1 MTAGTDLIRTDVWPV
16 DTRAGYARA
25 TFPGGQSTRR
35 GGRFI
40 LPTALVLNPRSD
52 AAFVAFAEASMAAGV
67 NTPDAFQGRL
77 RERYPRAIVRQRELA
92 SEQFT
97 IWYCY
102 RDGRW
107 VQP

>member
-1 MTAGTDLIRTDVWPV
+1 MPV
-16 DTRAGYARA
+16 QPSSADNR
-25 TFPGGQSTRR
+25 TRR
-35 GGRFI
+35 TV
-40 LPTALVLNPRSD
+40 PTALVLNPRSD
-52 AAFVAFAEASMAAGV
+52 AAFVAFAEAVLADGV
-67 NTPDAFQGRL
+67 TMPDAFQDRL
-77 RERYPRAIVRQRELA
+77 RKRYPRAVVRQRELA

>member
-1 MTAGTDLIRTDVWPV
+1 MDGLIAS
-16 DTRAGYARA
+16 RAGMPVQPSQADNRHDA
-25 TFPGGQSTRR
+25 EVWFTV
-35 GGRFI
+35 
-40 LPTALVLNPRSD
+40 PTALVLNPRSD
-52 AAFVAFAEASMAAGV
+52 AVFVAFAEAALTDGV
-67 NTPDAFQGRL
+67 TTPDAFQDRL
-77 RERYPRAIVRQRELA
+77 RERYPRAVVRQRELA